1 MWLIKQ
7 VEAECRHAPGK
18 PELEDNEA
26 LITHRPPHS
35 LIVALTQEFL
45 SG

>member
-1 MWLIKQ
+1 MRLIKQ

-26 LITHRPPHS
+26 LITHRPPRS
-35 LIVALTQEFL
+35 LTVPLTQEFL
-45 SG
+45 FG